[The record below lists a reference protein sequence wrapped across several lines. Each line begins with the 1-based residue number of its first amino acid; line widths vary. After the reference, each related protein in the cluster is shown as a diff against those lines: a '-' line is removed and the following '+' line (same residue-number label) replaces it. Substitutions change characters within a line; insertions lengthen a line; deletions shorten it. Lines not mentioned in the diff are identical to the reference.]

1 MITNLESIETILK
14 GTEIK
19 PTYQRFRILKYL
31 KGNKI
36 HPSADMI
43 YKTLVGEIPSASMR
57 AS

>member
-1 MITNLESIETILK
+1 MITNLESIETILE

-31 KGNKI
+31 KENKI

-43 YKTLVGEIPSASMR
+43 YKALVGEIPSASMR